1 MIAVLDR
8 IAKSA
13 SQRVTR
19 NVSLEKRK
27 SRLTA
32 PLASFSFDDVPRSA
46 WTNGAPIIE
55 AVGGRATYYV
65 AGKFCGTH
73 EDGQDYVTR
82 DDVRQMAARGH
93 EVGCH
98 TFDHLRLGTASGA
111 EIDATLAKNEAFI
124 REVLGDFR
132 FGSFAYPYGDADLRS
147 KAIMGDRFPL
157 ARGIH
162 AGVNAGAV
170 DMAQLK
176 AIPIETRNFGQ
187 VDFDGLIAQAKA
199 TNGWLVFFGHDVREQ
214 PTAYGCTPEQLS
226 SIVGKVKDA
235 GIEILPVKS
244 AAARVVF
251 G

>member
-13 SQRVTR
+13 TIRVTR

-55 AVGGRATYYV
+55 AAGGRATYYV
-65 AGKFCGTH
+65 AGKFCGTT
-73 EDGQDYVTR
+73 EDGIDYFTA
-82 DDVRQMAARGH
+82 DDMKAMAARGH

-98 TFDHLRLGTASGA
+98 TFGHVRLSKAGG
-111 EIDATLAKNEAFI
+111 EDIDAQLAQNLAFVREA
-124 REVLGDFR
+124 LGDVR
-132 FGSFAYPYGDADLRS
+132 LASFAYPFGDADLRT
-147 KAIMGDRFPL
+147 KGALAQRFPI
-157 ARGIH
+157 ARGINP
-162 AGVNAGAV
+162 GVNAGTV
-170 DMAQLK
+170 DMAQLRANPLEK
-176 AIPIETRNFGQ
+176 RSFDSI
-187 VDFDGLIAQAKA
+187 DFDALIAQAKA
-199 TNGWLVFFGHDVREQ
+199 TNGWLVFFGHDVSDD
-214 PTAYGCTPEQLS
+214 PSPYGCTPQQLQS
-226 SIVGKVKDA
+226 VVSKVKAA
-235 GIEILPVKS
+235 GIEIMPVKS